1 MEGNES
7 FMFIAQS
14 KEVDMGEE
22 QDLRAKVNPLEKS
35 TSSSLKR
42 ARSNQDV
49 EERGKSSM
57 INFKSTLLRM
67 SNPQHWKGL
76 GCDKEIEKL
85 EFKKGDITIIPGP
98 EGPDMDISDELQ
110 EKFKEDGRSENN
122 TEVHKSKVD
131 EAPNSYGP
139 WLTVSYNKNKKIIN
153 SQRNIKFEGRT
164 ERDNMEGYR
173 VKETKRSNGES
184 IFYHKGGNETRKEQG
199 ETTHSKSKAGSGLKV
214 GGSRFEALSN
224 QEGDGEETQINQEKP
239 KQNRAL
245 FDITNLKQ
253 KNKFQ
258 IGNNNDAAEFGKKI
272 KENNKQIGK
281 QSKGGVSK
289 GKAIFSVIDTAGQET
304 KEKKTNYS
312 SKCGIF
318 QYQVKEPPDMVIEKD
333 NTMDKTWVIQQLHK
347 DIASFKGNKKPSSLD
362 TAGQGTKEKKTN
374 YSSKCG
380 IFQYQVKEPPDM
392 VIEKDNTMDETWVIQ
407 QLHKDIASF
416 EGNKKPSS
424 REYEKGDD
432 TMLEK

>member
-7 FMFIAQS
+7 FVFIAQS

-49 EERGKSSM
+49 EER
-57 INFKSTLLRM
+57 
-67 SNPQHWKGL
+67 
-76 GCDKEIEKL
+76 
-85 EFKKGDITIIPGP
+85 
-98 EGPDMDISDELQ
+98 
-110 EKFKEDGRSENN
+110 
-122 TEVHKSKVD
+122 
-131 EAPNSYGP
+131 APNSYGP
-139 WLTVSYNKNKKIIN
+139 WLTVTYNKNNKIIN

-173 VKETKRSNGES
+173 VKETKRSNA
-184 IFYHKGGNETRKEQG
+184 K
-199 ETTHSKSKAGSGLKV
+199 LK
-214 GGSRFEALSN
+214 
-224 QEGDGEETQINQEKP
+224 DK
-239 KQNRAL
+239 
-245 FDITNLKQ
+245 LK
-253 KNKFQ
+253 
-258 IGNNNDAAEFGKKI
+258 NDAVEFGKKR
-272 KENNKQIGK
+272 KENSKQIGK

-289 GKAIFSVIDTAGQET
+289 GKAIFSV
-304 KEKKTNYS
+304 
-312 SKCGIF
+312 
-318 QYQVKEPPDMVIEKD
+318 V
-333 NTMDKTWVIQQLHK
+333 
-347 DIASFKGNKKPSSLD
+347 D

-374 YSSKCG
+374 YSSKGG

-392 VIEKDNTMDETWVIQ
+392 VIEEDNTMDETWVIQ

-424 REYEKGDD
+424 REYEEGDD